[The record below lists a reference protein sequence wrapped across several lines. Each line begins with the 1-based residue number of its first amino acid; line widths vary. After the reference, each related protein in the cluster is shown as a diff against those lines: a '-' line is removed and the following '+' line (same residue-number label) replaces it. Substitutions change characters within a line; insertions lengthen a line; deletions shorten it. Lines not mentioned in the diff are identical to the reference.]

1 VRLHGGISGQ
11 DAPPHVHLDILPPGA
26 LIAERLMEVAETV
39 SVFFQGGEQH
49 GLWRLRVRQP
59 SHMRDPSGHSG
70 YGSEH

>member
-1 VRLHGGISGQ
+1 MRLHRGVGGQ
-11 DAPPHVHLDILPPGA
+11 DAPPDIDLDILPPGT
-26 LIAERLMEVAETV
+26 LIAQCIMEVAQPLA
-39 SVFFQGGEQH
+39 VFFQGGEQH